1 MMGLEQQRAHYRAV
15 RARIA
20 GMRPAPPPPAPRQAL
35 PPDPPPPPPPD
46 PVARLPVSDR
56 TRQSLRHV
64 LTAYGAT
71 WDDVTGPAHHART
84 VTMRRAVYWLMHC
97 NGFSLSRIGALT
109 HRDHTSI
116 LHGLKKV
123 NSWTPKQS

>member
-20 GMRPAPPPPAPRQAL
+20 GTRPAPPPPAPLAA
-35 PPDPPPPPPPD
+35 PDPPPLAAPD

-64 LTAYGAT
+64 LAAYGAT

-84 VTMRRAVYWLMHC
+84 VTMRRAVYWLLHC

>member
-20 GMRPAPPPPAPRQAL
+20 GTRPAPPPAAPPPPPPPAPPPPA
-35 PPDPPPPPPPD
+35 PD

-64 LTAYGAT
+64 LAAYGAT
-71 WDDVTGPAHHART
+71 WDDVTGTNHHART
-84 VTMRRAVYWLMHC
+84 VTMRRAVYWLLHC
-97 NGFSLSRIGALT
+97 NGFTLPRIGALT

-123 NSWTPKQS
+123 NSWTRKQS

>member
-20 GMRPAPPPPAPRQAL
+20 ATRPAPPPAAPDLAPPPAPS
-35 PPDPPPPPPPD
+35 PPAPD

-64 LTAYGAT
+64 LAAYGAT

>member
-20 GMRPAPPPPAPRQAL
+20 GTRPAPPPPPAPRQAL
-35 PPDPPPPPPPD
+35 PPPPAPPD

-64 LTAYGAT
+64 LAAYGAT

>member
-20 GMRPAPPPPAPRQAL
+20 GPRPAPPSPPPAAPN
-35 PPDPPPPPPPD
+35 PPPSSPAPD

-64 LTAYGAT
+64 LAAYGAT

-97 NGFSLSRIGALT
+97 NGFSLSRIGVLT

>member
-1 MMGLEQQRAHYRAV
+1 MDPKAILTAAAALIDDRGVNYGGIEACFERAA
-15 RARIA
+15 
-20 GMRPAPPPPAPRQAL
+20 AL
-35 PPDPPPPPPPD
+35 
-46 PVARLPVSDR
+46 ATLKLNR
-56 TRQSLRHV
+56 T

>member
-1 MMGLEQQRAHYRAV
+1 
-15 RARIA
+15 
-20 GMRPAPPPPAPRQAL
+20 
-35 PPDPPPPPPPD
+35 
-46 PVARLPVSDR
+46 VARLPVSDR

-64 LTAYGAT
+64 LAAYGAT

-123 NSWTPKQS
+123 NSWTRKQ

>member
-20 GMRPAPPPPAPRQAL
+20 GTRPAPPPPPAPRQAAA
-35 PPDPPPPPPPD
+35 PDPPPPAPD

-71 WDDVTGPAHHART
+71 WDDVTGPAHHARI
-84 VTMRRAVYWLMHC
+84 VTMRRAVYWLLHC

-116 LHGLKKV
+116 LHGLKKA